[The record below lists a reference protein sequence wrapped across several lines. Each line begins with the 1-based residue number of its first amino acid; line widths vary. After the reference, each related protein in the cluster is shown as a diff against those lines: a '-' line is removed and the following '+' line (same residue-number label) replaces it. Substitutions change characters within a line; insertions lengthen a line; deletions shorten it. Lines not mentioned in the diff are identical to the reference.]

1 MVAEG
6 VHEEERWGEIGSRRG
21 KSQSKFVKRNK
32 FEREIAKGIGRVLEV
47 VNVKH
52 YKVFLQSC

>member
-1 MVAEG
+1 M
-6 VHEEERWGEIGSRRG
+6 RKKYGEKSAAAGK
-21 KSQSKFVKRNK
+21 KSQGKLVKRNK

-47 VNVKH
+47 MNVKH

>member
-1 MVAEG
+1 MES
-6 VHEEERWGEIGSRRG
+6 VHEEEIWGEIGSRWG
-21 KSQSKFVKRNK
+21 KSQSKLVKRNK

-52 YKVFLQSC
+52 YKVFLRSC

>member
-1 MVAEG
+1 MES
-6 VHEEERWGEIGSRRG
+6 VHEEEIWGEIGSSRG
-21 KSQSKFVKRNK
+21 KSQSKLVKRNK

-47 VNVKH
+47 MNVKH

>member
-1 MVAEG
+1 MES
-6 VHEEERWGEIGSRRG
+6 VHEEEIWGEIGSRWG
-21 KSQSKFVKRNK
+21 KSQSKLVKRNK
-32 FEREIAKGIGRVLEV
+32 FERKIAKGIGRVLEV

>member
-1 MVAEG
+1 MES
-6 VHEEERWGEIGSRRG
+6 VHEEERWGEIGSRG
-21 KSQSKFVKRNK
+21 KSQSKLVKRNK
-32 FEREIAKGIGRVLEV
+32 FERKIAKGIGCVLEV